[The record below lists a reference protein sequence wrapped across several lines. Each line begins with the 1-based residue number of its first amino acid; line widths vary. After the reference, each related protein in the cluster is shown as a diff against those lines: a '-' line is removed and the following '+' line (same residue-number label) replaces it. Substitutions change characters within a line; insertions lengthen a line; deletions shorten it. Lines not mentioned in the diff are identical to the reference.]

1 MICKLQV
8 YILYN
13 IEIYIYKVVVILV
26 KNNKKL
32 KTIYIEDLV
41 HHVGR

>member
-1 MICKLQV
+1 MIYKIQV

-13 IEIYIYKVVVILV
+13 IEIYIYKIVVILV
-26 KNNKKL
+26 KNNRKL

-41 HHVGR
+41 YHVGR